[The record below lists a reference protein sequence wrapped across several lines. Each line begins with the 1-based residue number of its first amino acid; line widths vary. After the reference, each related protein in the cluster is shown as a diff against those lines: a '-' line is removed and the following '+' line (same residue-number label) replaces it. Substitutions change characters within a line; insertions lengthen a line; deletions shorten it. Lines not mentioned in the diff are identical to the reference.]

1 MLSPENSSLPS
12 FAEKLPKR
20 RQVVSLTPLI
30 DVVFILLVFFML
42 ASSFLDWRSI
52 ELDAARASARA
63 PSEPVQTPLL
73 AVSAQE
79 VTLDGEPLPQSEMVA
94 RLKAHLK
101 EHPESL
107 IRVRPLE
114 NTPVQPLVR
123 LLDELQAQGITQL
136 TLVRDP
142 NWDEEAEGAL

>member
-1 MLSPENSSLPS
+1 MLNPENSSLPS
-12 FAEKLPKR
+12 FAESSPKR

-42 ASSFLDWRSI
+42 ASSFLDWRSV
-52 ELDAARASARA
+52 ELDAAVASAQA
-63 PSEPVQTPLL
+63 PSEPVPTPLL
-73 AVSAQE
+73 ALSAEE
-79 VTLDGEPLPQSEMVA
+79 VTLDGETLPQAEILA

-114 NTPVQPLVR
+114 NTPLQPVVR

-142 NWDEEAEGAL
+142 SWDEGG

>member
-1 MLSPENSSLPS
+1 MLNPENSSLPS
-12 FAEKLPKR
+12 FAETLPKR
-20 RQVVSLTPLI
+20 RQVISLTPLI

-52 ELDAARASARA
+52 ELDAAVASAQA
-63 PSEPVQTPLL
+63 PSEPVETPLL
-73 AVSAQE
+73 AVSVE
-79 VTLDGEPLPQSEMVA
+79 EITLDGETLPQAELLA

-114 NTPVQPLVR
+114 DTPLQPVVR

-142 NWDEEAEGAL
+142 EWDEEGENAL

>member
-1 MLSPENSSLPS
+1 MLNPENSSLHS
-12 FAEKLPKR
+12 FAETLPKR

-52 ELDAARASARA
+52 ELDAAAASTEKAND
-63 PSEPVQTPLL
+63 PVETPLL
-73 AVSAQE
+73 AVSASE
-79 VTLDGEPLPQSEMVA
+79 ITLDGEPVA
-94 RLKAHLK
+94 QTELVTRLKAHLEK
-101 EHPESL
+101 HPESL

-114 NTPVQPLVR
+114 ATPLQPLVS
-123 LLDELQAQGITQL
+123 LLDELQARGITQL

-142 NWDEEAEGAL
+142 NWDEEGEGAL